1 MNRSQVLDTS
11 SHGFILPFKQA
22 VIAVGRATRRKW
34 GRNAELPLL
43 SHSLSH
49 IDDNGRWI
57 VRSISGADVAVV
69 DSAGR
74 ATLVDAVEG
83 E

>member
-1 MNRSQVLDTS
+1 MMSSVLDVS

-22 VIAVGRATRRKW
+22 VVAVGRATRRKW

-43 SHSLSH
+43 SHALS
-49 IDDNGRWI
+49 DNDGMRWV
-57 VRSISGADVAVV
+57 VRDISGRDVAVV
-69 DSAGR
+69 GSDGR